1 MKVLISE
8 NKFKTF
14 LKDKLGIDLTDK
26 VSLITS
32 GYDLPMSFDRYLG
45 TAMLNVNLNEYGPMY
60 LIRINGSKYLYQ
72 NRGRHDFIMNSMG
85 GMLETNHFRDILEL
99 PPLGVSIQQILDLY
113 VEE

>member
-32 GYDLPMSFDRYLG
+32 SYDLPMSFDRFLG
-45 TAMLNVNLNEYGPMY
+45 KSMLNVLLNEHGPMY
-60 LIRINGSKYLYQ
+60 LIRVNGSKYLYQ
-72 NRGRHDFIMNSMG
+72 SRGNHDFIMNSMG

-99 PPLGVSIQQILDLY
+99 PPLGVSIQQVLDLY
-113 VEE
+113 AEE

>member
-14 LKDKLGIDLTDK
+14 LKDKLGIDLTGK

-32 GYDLPMSFDRYLG
+32 GYDLPMSFDKYLG
-45 TAMLNVNLNEYGPMY
+45 TSMLNVLLNEYGPMY
-60 LIRINGSKYLYQ
+60 LIRINGSKYVYQ
-72 NRGRHDFIMNSMG
+72 HRGRHDFIMNSMS
-85 GMLETNHFRDILEL
+85 GMLETSHFKDILGL
-99 PPLGVSIQQILDLY
+99 PPIGVSIQDILDLY

>member
-14 LKDKLGIDLTDK
+14 LKDKLGIDLTGK
-26 VSLITS
+26 VGLITS
-32 GYDLPMSFDRYLG
+32 GYDLPMSFDRFLG
-45 TAMLNVNLNEYGPMY
+45 TSMLNVLLNEYGPMY
-60 LIRINGSKYLYQ
+60 LIRVNGSKYLYQ
-72 NRGRHDFIMNSMG
+72 SRGKHDFIMNSMG

-99 PPLGVSIQQILDLY
+99 PPLGVSIQQVLDLY